1 MAVPVNR
8 VIKGI
13 QRPLQSFVAGA
24 YGHSI
29 EYLELII
36 DTSCIPRFPVN
47 GPTVSV
53 NSRGRQRDFET
64 QRNREM
70 AIAEWSVHMVESL
83 LSKFREHEVYRP
95 GGGDGSALAVEFP
108 GAYNCLQNAHS
119 EERSRLR
126 MEGAAYILL
135 SSLLSKRHTKKFN
148 MRVIEAQLMNA
159 CMAFLNHE
167 QQHVA

>member
-1 MAVPVNR
+1 VVT
-8 VIKGI
+8 GI
-13 QRPLQSFVAGA
+13 RRPLQSFLSGS

-70 AIAEWSVHMVESL
+70 AIAEWAVHMVESL
-83 LSKFREHEVYRP
+83 LTQLRKQDAYDTSGRQGEIP
-95 GGGDGSALAVEFP
+95 LTFP
-108 GAYNCLQNAHS
+108 ATYTCLTNPHS
-119 EERSRLR
+119 EKHSRLR
-126 MEGAAYILL
+126 MEGAAYILI

-148 MRVIEAQLMNA
+148 MRIVEAQLMNA
-159 CMAFLNHE
+159 CLAYLNYE
-167 QQHVA
+167 KQHGLAA